1 MAYWILKTEPDAYS
15 WDDLNRDGRTV
26 WDGVANNTALM
37 HIRTMQPD
45 DEAMIY
51 HTGDVRAA
59 VGIARIAS
67 PPYADPQAGDP
78 KLAVVDIEPVRALA
92 RAVTLASIK
101 AEPAL
106 AGWALVRQARLS
118 VVPCTAEQWRWL
130 LEQAEV

>member
-1 MAYWILKTEPDAYS
+1 MAYWILKTEPDTYS

-26 WDGVANNTALM
+26 WDGVANNTALI
-37 HIRTMQPD
+37 HIRAMQPD
-45 DEAMIY
+45 DQAMIY
-51 HTGDVRAA
+51 HSGGVRAA

-67 PPYADPQAGDP
+67 APYADPQAGDP

-92 RAVTLASIK
+92 RPVPLASIK

-106 AGWALVRQARLS
+106 ADWALVRQARLS

-130 LEQAEV
+130 LEQAEG

>member
-1 MAYWILKTEPDAYS
+1 MAYWILKTEPDTYS

-59 VGIARIAS
+59 VGIARITSA
-67 PPYADPQAGDP
+67 PYADPLAGDP

-101 AEPAL
+101 AAPAL

-118 VVPCTAEQWRWL
+118 VVPCTAEQWLWL